1 MDIPP
6 RIVPAS
12 IACIIRAR
20 INPATLIS
28 AVAPRNES
36 RLHNATHKCNFK
48 FETTLTFSS
57 LGDIISILKLFEMRY
72 NMREAYF
79 RFMSAVD
86 IDCYK
91 SIRESEIGS
100 TLPYS
105 DVLQLFI
112 INHKQNMTVSE
123 LADRLNLSRPAT
135 TQKVNELANKG
146 LVIKTGSTEDKRVTY
161 LSLADSLVQN
171 SNDAKSASLMDAV
184 DENFSE
190 DKKAVF
196 SEILNFMADYL
207 SIND

>member
-1 MDIPP
+1 
-6 RIVPAS
+6 
-12 IACIIRAR
+12 
-20 INPATLIS
+20 
-28 AVAPRNES
+28 
-36 RLHNATHKCNFK
+36 
-48 FETTLTFSS
+48 
-57 LGDIISILKLFEMRY
+57 
-72 NMREAYF
+72 MREAYF

-112 INHKQNMTVSE
+112 INHKKNMTVSE

-184 DENFSE
+184 DKKFSD

-207 SIND
+207 LEDDNK